1 MKLIFGLDG
10 ATESKVSD
18 FAEEVNNLFQLKPSS
33 GFARHKLGS
42 GHVLPQ
48 QSFMGVKTLFVWEEW
63 VRMIEYRSHA
73 IEKTH
78 VPTAIRKGSVKKMDP
93 DYVLHFAQND
103 GFLNCQ
109 RPTDTLSKLDSDIL
123 EIIKRAQS
131 SFSSSPG
138 PEKNIPNFTPN
149 IFSMHGL
156 ALQLFKFDRL
166 EYGLLKEE
174 FPVSSLIFS
183 LKRQRLAT
191 ALKKANPPH
200 RLKVNKGSAR
210 KHIQLTNPFLSTRNV
225 VSQQNML
232 QDRYD
237 FKIITVDPNIVSVS
251 PDDETKD
258 DGDEEA
264 TDEPSLLLFDPSP
277 SYWITSFIGK
287 NISKPEWKIFSAGL
301 PPTFV
306 WLMNLICESIEEKP
320 RDFYEVFSQ
329 VEALVFLDHATV
341 TKSLSTKKQIHR
353 RIMSAKR
360 SQFF

>member
-1 MKLIFGLDG
+1 
-10 ATESKVSD
+10 
-18 FAEEVNNLFQLKPSS
+18 
-33 GFARHKLGS
+33 
-42 GHVLPQ
+42 
-48 QSFMGVKTLFVWEEW
+48 
-63 VRMIEYRSHA
+63 
-73 IEKTH
+73 
-78 VPTAIRKGSVKKMDP
+78 
-93 DYVLHFAQND
+93 
-103 GFLNCQ
+103 
-109 RPTDTLSKLDSDIL
+109 
-123 EIIKRAQS
+123 
-131 SFSSSPG
+131 
-138 PEKNIPNFTPN
+138 
-149 IFSMHGL
+149 
-156 ALQLFKFDRL
+156 
-166 EYGLLKEE
+166 
-174 FPVSSLIFS
+174 
-183 LKRQRLAT
+183 
-191 ALKKANPPH
+191 
-200 RLKVNKGSAR
+200 
-210 KHIQLTNPFLSTRNV
+210 
-225 VSQQNML
+225 ML

-264 TDEPSLLLFDPSP
+264 ADEPSLLLFDPSP